1 MDRLNQY
8 TTAFIP
14 QVAYRF
20 LKEGSDQAGILLI
33 ASILTIKFGTTATG
47 QFIPVYLILQFILQL
62 SLFGFQTHVQEH
74 LQHEGNRYQVWSNAV
89 KARASILYLSILTLL
104 IIRFNSPF
112 VIPSAIWLI
121 ARFYNEVVSLSARYN
136 GKTKESLF
144 IQWIFI
150 AGTGVWINAET
161 VSFSL
166 STFLQVMTI
175 AECGRLATN
184 LVFRLSFFQL
194 PLLPRIDFTQLYS
207 ALPHL
212 GSRLLYILPLN
223 ITLLA
228 AILFLPTYQL
238 TIYTFEICFLVLGTL
253 PAYAIWSTDR
263 YKPKA
268 LSEESILISSL
279 RLMMH
284 GTIIS
289 VVWILSSHFLINTI
303 SGRETEPWLVIP
315 QFVLLLSLYYQLPWI
330 TALQRLR
337 ETTGIRLAIALAII
351 AELSLSVFLLS
362 KYSMFFNFVALAAL
376 AVLRSIAIR
385 LLSRKML

>member
-175 AECGRLATN
+175 AECGRLATS
-184 LVFRLSFFQL
+184 LVFRLSFFRL

-228 AILFLPTYQL
+228 AILLPTYQL

-351 AELSLSVFLLS
+351 AELSLSVFFLS